1 MKRFGNLFDK
11 TFTLEALHDAYV
23 EARRGKRDRKQVN
36 EFERDLGDNLQ
47 RLHDELTNGSYRPQP
62 YFHFIVKEPKE
73 RRISA
78 PAFRDVVVQH
88 AIYATIRPIF
98 DATFIHE
105 NHGCRQGK
113 GIHSASDSLQNF
125 LRRHD
130 SELYTLQLDIRKFY
144 YSINHN
150 TLKQLF
156 RKKIKDTK
164 LLALMELFISDNGA
178 EIGLPI
184 GNLLSQLYALI
195 YLNELDQFI
204 KRELKIE
211 HYVRYV
217 DDFILVGL
225 TKEEAY
231 VNKQAIEEFIA
242 SHLQLKLSHWTI
254 AKVKRGCNF
263 VGYRT
268 WKSRKFIRKRSLYNF
283 NRQLKRRNYEAV
295 VSILGHAKD
304 TSSISSMLRSYHASL
319 QISTSPHRRDC

>member
-1 MKRFGNLFDK
+1 MKRFGNLFQQ
-11 TFTLEALHDAYV
+11 TFTLDALYDAYV

-36 EFERDLGDNLQ
+36 EFERDLGANLQ
-47 RLHDELTNGSYRPQP
+47 RIHDELTSGSYKPQP

-125 LRRHD
+125 LRQHD

-144 YSINHN
+144 YSINHS

-156 RKKIKDTK
+156 RKKIKDNK
-164 LLALMELFISDNGA
+164 LLAVMELFISDNGA

-211 HYVRYV
+211 HYTRYV
-217 DDFILVGL
+217 DDFVLVGL
-225 TKEEAY
+225 TKEQCY
-231 VNKQAIEEFIA
+231 DNKSSIENFIA
-242 SHLQLKLSHWTI
+242 TVLQLKLSHWTI
-254 AKVKRGCNF
+254 AKIKRGCNF

-268 WKSRKFIRKRSLYNF
+268 WKSRKFVRKHSLYNF
-283 NRQLKRRNYEAV
+283 NKQLKHKNYEAV
-295 VSILGHAKD
+295 VSLLGHAKT
-304 TSSISSMLRSYHASL
+304 TSSLFNMLRSYHATL
-319 QISTSPHRRDC
+319 

>member
-1 MKRFGNLFDK
+1 MKRFGSLFDQ
-11 TFTLEALHDAYV
+11 TFTLDALYDAYV

-36 EFERDLGDNLQ
+36 EFERDLGANLQ
-47 RLHDELTNGSYRPQP
+47 RLHEELTNGSYRPQP

-78 PAFRDVVVQH
+78 PAFKDVVVQH
-88 AIYATIRPIF
+88 AIYATIRSIF

-113 GIHSASDSLQNF
+113 GIHSASHSLQNF
-125 LRRHD
+125 LRQHD

-144 YSINHN
+144 YSINHS

-156 RKKIKDTK
+156 RKKIKDDK
-164 LLALMELFISDNGA
+164 LLAVMELFINDNGA

-225 TKEEAY
+225 TKEQAY
-231 VNKQAIEEFIA
+231 ANKQAIEEFIDFH
-242 SHLQLKLSHWTI
+242 SHLKLSHWTI
-254 AKVKRGCNF
+254 AKIKRGCNF

-268 WKSRKFIRKRSLYNF
+268 WKGRKFVRKHSLYNF
-283 NRQLKRRNYEAV
+283 NKQLKRRNKQALI
-295 VSILGHAKD
+295 SLLGHAKH
-304 TSSISSMLRSYHASL
+304 TSSLSNMLEKYNATL
-319 QISTSPHRRDC
+319 QIPTTPHR